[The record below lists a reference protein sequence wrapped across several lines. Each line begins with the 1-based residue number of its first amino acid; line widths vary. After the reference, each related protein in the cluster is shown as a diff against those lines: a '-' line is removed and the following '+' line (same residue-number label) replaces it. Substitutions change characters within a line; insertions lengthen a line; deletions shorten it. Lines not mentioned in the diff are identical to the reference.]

1 MTIFDF
7 MPLGGDPSEE
17 ERKKIE
23 QENFEQKMIEAR
35 KQRERI
41 LNRFANYGRV

>member
-7 MPLGGDPSEE
+7 MPLSGDPSEE

-23 QENFEQKMIEAR
+23 KENFENKMIEAR
-35 KQRERI
+35 KQRDEI